1 MSTYEH
7 ILLLHSTRHA
17 LAKQTVGNDTTT
29 GHLHAGQNMCRSIIL
44 FSFSFSRM
52 MRLAGGFLFALSAS
66 FVVAVVVSTVVD
78 AVNDDAAV
86 NPDGGVVN
94 SSRAVNTPLVRDV
107 LPPADA
113 ALQSVLVAS
122 LLASLELLGFHLGF
136 MPDML
141 L

>member
-1 MSTYEH
+1 
-7 ILLLHSTRHA
+7 
-17 LAKQTVGNDTTT
+17 
-29 GHLHAGQNMCRSIIL
+29 
-44 FSFSFSRM
+44 